1 MARHWSPTFLALL
14 LSLSPV
20 AFCQTFRR
28 LGTCPTLGC
37 VFPPDQTE
45 FLAGQLFDIRLETH
59 APTSGREV
67 TNGIPD
73 ENFTFCIQKG
83 EGRCED
89 ATKFFKIQD
98 APVEK
103 WNFTYYEDLFARDA
117 EEETLVNVAA
127 KAYRGV
133 IIAPSSYNNGAK
145 TVANWEV
152 RKPKKRVAKN
162 VLFFIG
168 DGMTQPMITA
178 ARLIGHKSING
189 KYQTLMQMDQMEAN
203 GLQMTHSVDSFI
215 TDSANSATA
224 LYTGKK
230 TTVDALNVF
239 VDSSPDQLDDPKF
252 ETIAELAVGIVSTA
266 YITDATPGGVC
277 AHTRSRD
284 RSKEIVQEFLYNT
297 SVVTP
302 NLQWPTGCKQPDV
315 IFGGGAETFIPGSGS
330 PNGTDFYKAFQNSGY
345 QVAYNNTQLKTLNNN
360 ERALGIF
367 SVSNLAKWLD
377 RNILPENLK
386 KLKNS
391 PTGDGTAAIDQPGLK
406 DMTLKAI
413 DILQAR
419 TKKKEGWFLM
429 AEAANIDK
437 MMHVLD
443 YDRALGDLLELDD
456 TFALLWLITST
467 DTMPDLKKIGQLE
480 DTLIVVTADHGHGF
494 DVFGGADTAYLKAQ
508 TDDRKKRGA
517 VGIYERSGLSEYQVA
532 PGSTA
537 DNNTIL
543 FGAQGAHF
551 PLQWTPRYTFAAGFG
566 GMPDVHESYSLNL
579 EGPRVPTAPGE
590 DGTYYANPADRP
602 EGFSIHGTLPP
613 TSSNGVH
620 SLQDVPVYAS
630 GPGAASFR
638 GVYNSIDIFFKIADA
653 LGLGGK

>member
-1 MARHWSPTFLALL
+1 M
-14 LSLSPV
+14 
-20 AFCQTFRR
+20 
-28 LGTCPTLGC
+28 
-37 VFPPDQTE
+37 
-45 FLAGQLFDIRLETH
+45 
-59 APTSGREV
+59 
-67 TNGIPD
+67 
-73 ENFTFCIQKG
+73 
-83 EGRCED
+83 
-89 ATKFFKIQD
+89 
-98 APVEK
+98 
-103 WNFTYYEDLFARDA
+103 
-117 EEETLVNVAA
+117 NVAA
-127 KAYRGV
+127 KAYRGLSLTEPGDYRA
-133 IIAPSSYNNGAK
+133 ILTYNGGAQN
-145 TVANWEV
+145 VANWEV

-239 VDSSPDQLDDPKF
+239 VDSSPDELDDPKF
-252 ETIAELAVGIVSTA
+252 ETIAEMFRRQIGGAVGIVSTA

-277 AHTRSRD
+277 SHTRSRD

-297 SVVTP
+297 SVITP
-302 NLQWPTGCKQPDV
+302 DLHWPTSCQQPDV
-315 IFGGGAETFIPGSGS
+315 IFGGGAETFIPGPDS
-330 PNGTDFYKAFQNSGY
+330 PNGTDFYKAFEASGY
-345 QVAYNNTQLKTLNNN
+345 KVAYNNTQLKTLDNK

-367 SVSNLAKWLD
+367 STSNMAKWID

-429 AEAANIDK
+429 SEAANIDK
-437 MMHVLD
+437 MMHNFD
-443 YDRALGDLLELDD
+443 YDRALGELLELDD
-456 TFALLWLITST
+456 TIRGSIAH
-467 DTMPDLKKIGQLE
+467 LKKIGQLE
-480 DTLIVVTADHGHGF
+480 DTLIVITADHGHGF
-494 DVFGGADTAYLKAQ
+494 DVFGSADTAYLKAQ

-517 VGIYERSGLSEYQVA
+517 IGVYDRSGLSEYQVA
-532 PGSTA
+532 PGSTP

-551 PLQWTPRYTFAAGFG
+551 PLQWTPRFTFAAGAG
-566 GMPDVHESYSLNL
+566 AVPDLHETYSLNL
-579 EGPRVPTAPGE
+579 DGPRVPTAKGE
-590 DGTYYANPADRP
+590 DGTYYPNPDDRA
-602 EGFSIHGTLPP
+602 EGFTIRGTLPP
-613 TSSNGVH
+613 SSTNGVH

-653 LGLGGK
+653 LGLGGE